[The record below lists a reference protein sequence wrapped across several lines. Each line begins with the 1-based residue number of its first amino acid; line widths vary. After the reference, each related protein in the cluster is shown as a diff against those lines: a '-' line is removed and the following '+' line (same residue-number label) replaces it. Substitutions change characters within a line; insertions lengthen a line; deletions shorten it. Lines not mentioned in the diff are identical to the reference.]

1 MRVHWLFILTL
12 ATCGGDWLSE
22 RAIAQQAVDRLE
34 AQLAEPGR
42 IAPAPDDVVES
53 TSRAYLGVM
62 ADDRQEQGR
71 GVRIVDVA
79 AGGPADRARLR
90 IGDLITAIDGQ
101 AIGSMADL
109 GAIVEQAQPEQRLAI
124 AIQRGE
130 QSLDV
135 SVTLGTRPVGSRGGG
150 ARPDEASVPRQR
162 LLGARTIPVTLEAQ
176 QILGLTDARG
186 ALVSEVF
193 ADSPASKA
201 GLPVDAVIVAIDGR
215 RVANPLELAR
225 RIGMAG
231 AGKEVELTIV
241 ARGEEKSIRVTLGG
255 MDETMSTEVGSPSVG
270 LESEPGAGGDGEL
283 AERVRQLEERL
294 NRLEALLRRLAPPS
308 ETPAGGNPR

>member
-1 MRVHWLFILTL
+1 MRVHCLFILTL

-34 AQLAEPGR
+34 AQLGEPSVT
-42 IAPAPDDVVES
+42 APAPDDTAASE
-53 TSRAYLGVM
+53 SRAYLGVM

-162 LLGARTIPVTLEAQ
+162 LLGARTIPVTPEAQ

-193 ADSPASKA
+193 ADSPAAKA

-241 ARGEEKSIRVTLGG
+241 ARGEKKSIRVMLGG
-255 MDETMSTEVGSPSVG
+255 MDEAMSAEAGSPPAG
-270 LESEPGAGGDGEL
+270 AESAAGGDGEL

-294 NRLEALLRRLAPPS
+294 NRLEALLRRLAPAS
-308 ETPAGGNPR
+308 EAPASGDPK